1 MPEQTG
7 TVGYYRLYCPSG
19 AIFSLNPIYENDISL
34 SSFLIEHVQPPHSAR
49 DYITH
54 IAQRE
59 WIKPS
64 GIKMYIT
71 VPGASPELV
80 SNLDMSGGPKYC
92 GRSRERPFLIFVE
105 PNNDLGR
112 SYPSQSRL
120 TSLPYRDLKTELPR
134 AYYRLFGVA
143 PSSTGT
149 QRPIPSHHPLYED
162 DLSLSTLFVDH
173 VPPPHRAKDYV
184 ACIAEREQIHPSRIT
199 LYLSAKAIG
208 VSMTAE
214 AQEIED
220 LEEIMAAEIMS
231 STSESDPIMVN
242 VQLDDGSL
250 RLGTKGEPLRL
261 SVKARVRKLADV
273 LLK

>member
-1 MPEQTG
+1 MREHSEGSYLGDDYLQMPEQTG
-7 TVGYYRLYCPSG
+7 TVGYYRLYSPSG
-19 AIFSLNPIYENDISL
+19 ALFSVNPIYENDISL

-59 WIKPS
+59 RIKPS

-71 VPGASPELV
+71 VPGSNPE
-80 SNLDMSGGPKYC
+80 
-92 GRSRERPFLIFVE
+92 
-105 PNNDLGR
+105 
-112 SYPSQSRL
+112 
-120 TSLPYRDLKTELPR
+120 DLKTELPR

-184 ACIAEREQIHPSRIT
+184 ACIAEREQIHHSRIT

-220 LEEIMAAEIMS
+220 LEEIMAAETTS